1 MPTLGWRWLLGLSTI
16 PLFIFAILCFVSM
29 LAVLSCSTIWSMI
42 DYSFINLIFLLF
54 FGGWEQWLP
63 ESARYDVLTGNQ
75 EKALNTLKRI
85 ATENGAPMPLGKL
98 IAARQ
103 VRCASAKTKCFV
115 YIKYPLSYCHLCSEG
130 FFMAVFFYFF
140 FIRKIVGR
148 FETYFHLTSAG
159 PQSCCGLFGKLAI
172 DNVFLFLENLAF
184 SLSSDL
190 PKANQHELICVCSC
204 RFANAFSYY
213 GLVLLTTELFQE
225 GGACGSESDAEGF
238 THFMVVMFLQK
249 ASQTVGWVLD
259 LKHPVWCNSL

>member
-1 MPTLGWRWLLGLSTI
+1 
-16 PLFIFAILCFVSM
+16 
-29 LAVLSCSTIWSMI
+29 MI

-130 FFMAVFFYFF
+130 FFMAVFFNFF

-249 ASQTVGWVLD
+249 ASQTVDRVLD

>member
-1 MPTLGWRWLLGLSTI
+1 
-16 PLFIFAILCFVSM
+16 
-29 LAVLSCSTIWSMI
+29 MI

-130 FFMAVFFYFF
+130 FFYGCFF

-249 ASQTVGWVLD
+249 ASQTVG
-259 LKHPVWCNSL
+259 

>member
-1 MPTLGWRWLLGLSTI
+1 MGGSSGCQRVLDTTCWQGIRKRLWTHWSGLPLRTEHPCHWENWLPPDRCGVHLQKLNALCTLST
-16 PLFIFAILCFVSM
+16 LYHTAIC
-29 LAVLSCSTIWSMI
+29 VL
-42 DYSFINLIFLLF
+42 
-54 FGGWEQWLP
+54 
-63 ESARYDVLTGNQ
+63 RV
-75 EKALNTLKRI
+75 
-85 ATENGAPMPLGKL
+85 
-98 IAARQ
+98 
-103 VRCASAKTKCFV
+103 
-115 YIKYPLSYCHLCSEG
+115 
-130 FFMAVFFYFF
+130 FFMAVFFIFF
-140 FIRKIVGR
+140 NRKIVGR

>member
-1 MPTLGWRWLLGLSTI
+1 
-16 PLFIFAILCFVSM
+16 
-29 LAVLSCSTIWSMI
+29 MI

-130 FFMAVFFYFF
+130 FFYGCFFLFF

-249 ASQTVGWVLD
+249 ASQTVG
-259 LKHPVWCNSL
+259 

>member
-1 MPTLGWRWLLGLSTI
+1 
-16 PLFIFAILCFVSM
+16 
-29 LAVLSCSTIWSMI
+29 MI

-103 VRCASAKTKCFV
+103 VRCASAKTLNALCT
-115 YIKYPLSYCHLCSEG
+115 LSTLYHTAICVLSG
-130 FFMAVFFYFF
+130 FFMAVFFF

-159 PQSCCGLFGKLAI
+159 PQSCCGLFGNLAI

-225 GGACGSESDAEGF
+225 GGACGSESDADRGPH
-238 THFMVVMFLQK
+238 TLYMVVMFLQK
-249 ASQTVGWVLD
+249 ASQTVG
-259 LKHPVWCNSL
+259 